1 MPGSQSCTCQTPQTS
16 SAQLSCRASPPSC
29 AAISMVSCELPPPE
43 KKKRKKERGK
53 EKKRQTKRAPQSHT
67 LSSRHVASCIHSCV
81 CCVCLFVCCACACV
95 CVCVCLCA
103 GFHRH
108 ARLATNPDA
117 GASTKV
123 QILTQPPAAP
133 REATQ
138 TSGYREHSAR
148 AGAADDRGVQRRVG
162 AGILLLDLLHNLM
175 PHTAILL

>member
-1 MPGSQSCTCQTPQTS
+1 
-16 SAQLSCRASPPSC
+16 
-29 AAISMVSCELPPPE
+29 VSCPPLK

-123 QILTQPPAAP
+123 QILTQLPAAP